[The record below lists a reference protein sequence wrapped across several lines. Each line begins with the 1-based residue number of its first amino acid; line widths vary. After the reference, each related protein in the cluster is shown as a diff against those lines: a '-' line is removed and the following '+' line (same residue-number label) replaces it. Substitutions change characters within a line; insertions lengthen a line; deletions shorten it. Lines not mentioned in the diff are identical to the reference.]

1 MRTGQNLTVALL
13 AAAALGAAGATCADA
28 HSPNFGVSPRHP
40 YVNDVITVSWA
51 NQRTL
56 PKNERYY
63 AFIAVGQMGVH
74 CSWNVETHSDPGLT
88 KGTRVHLRFNPAK
101 QELGSPRWCPGPAKI
116 TAGAATRQW
125 TGYRFVGGT
134 RLRIYP
140 EPKQRDDLV
149 PSWLPTPRPSRALGF
164 PFG

>member
-13 AAAALGAAGATCADA
+13 TAAALGTADAVCADA
-28 HSPNFGVSPRHP
+28 HPPTFTVSPRHP
-40 YVNDVITVSWA
+40 YVNDVITVSWT

-56 PKNERYY
+56 PTNERYY
-63 AFIAVGQMGVH
+63 AFIAVGQTGVH
-74 CSWNVETHSDPGLT
+74 CSWNVETHSNPGLR

-101 QELGSPRWCPGPAKI
+101 QELGGPRWCPGSAKV

-140 EPKQRDDLV
+140 ESKQRDGVLS
-149 PSWLPTPRPSRALGF
+149 PWLPTPRPSRASAF